1 MYLSRMANNTGT
13 CSVLITLAA
22 PFPSM
27 DRIRA
32 LCCFSVQFPT
42 ANPVEVPPAPS
53 AVRSGG
59 APDARSSTRV
69 LPKVSPCAGLAAR
82 V

>member
-1 MYLSRMANNTGT
+1 MS
-13 CSVLITLAA
+13 ITLAA

-27 DRIRA
+27 DRIRV
-32 LCCFSVQFPT
+32 LCFSVQFPE

-53 AVRSGG
+53 EVRRGR

-69 LPKVSPCAGLAAR
+69 LPKVSPCAGLGAC